1 MRAQDMGY
9 GPAVASLAGMT
20 TGVFGGVMRD
30 ILCSIIPLGFEKEL
44 YASVSISAVWAY
56 LLLDQAGI
64 GDTIA
69 VPATLLFGFIFR
81 ILAIKFDWHIPKF
94 VYQSAKLDD

>member
-1 MRAQDMGY
+1 MRPQDMGY

-30 ILCSIIPLGFEKEL
+30 ILCSRIPLGFEKEL
-44 YASVSISAVWAY
+44 YASVSLSAVWAY

-69 VPATLLFGFIFR
+69 VPDIMFFLFWIR
-81 ILAIKFDWHIPKF
+81 RTHN
-94 VYQSAKLDD
+94 YAKPEQ